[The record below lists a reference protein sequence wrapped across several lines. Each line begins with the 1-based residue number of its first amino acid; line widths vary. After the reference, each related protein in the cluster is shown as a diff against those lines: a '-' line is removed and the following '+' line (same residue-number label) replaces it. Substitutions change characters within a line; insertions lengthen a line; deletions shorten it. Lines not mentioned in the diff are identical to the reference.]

1 MRTETGSWTVK
12 FKDETAPTE
21 ERRFVTEQ
29 EAKKAAQNFGTTM
42 RKRAYVYDLERH
54 LVGWQHDGKWH
65 WD

>member
-1 MRTETGSWTVK
+1 VK